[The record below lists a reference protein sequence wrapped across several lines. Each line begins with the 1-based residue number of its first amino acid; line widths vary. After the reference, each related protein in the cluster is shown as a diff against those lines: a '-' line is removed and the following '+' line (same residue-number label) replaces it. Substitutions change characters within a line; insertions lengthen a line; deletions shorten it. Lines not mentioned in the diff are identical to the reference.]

1 MDQHV
6 VDAGHLRNKN
16 LQAYMNSCVENQT
29 LGFSDTKPSS
39 TKIIKKDIKE
49 GHQTT
54 ILLYHST
61 MARSYVGL
69 ESMRSD

>member
-6 VDAGHLRNKN
+6 VDAGHLRDKN
-16 LQAYMNSCVENQT
+16 LLAYTNSCVENHP

-39 TKIIKKDIKE
+39 TRIIKKDIKE
-49 GHQTT
+49 GHSTT

-61 MARSYVGL
+61 IAGSL
-69 ESMRSD
+69 CQA